1 MIRALVVFL
10 AAGLLSGCVIS
21 IGDSGYDSDGGYDGG
36 YEPSSA
42 DYEPEEP
49 ESEWEVEYYNSP
61 EAAASGM
68 PFSQAVIA
76 DDFFIMSGILGTD
89 PATGQLVPGGIVPES
104 HQIFANMKAVLEAND
119 LSFEHVV
126 KCTVMIDEIS
136 EWGRFNEVYVTYFTG
151 PKPARSAFGADGLA
165 LGGAVELEC
174 WALMPEDD

>member
-1 MIRALVVFL
+1 MIRPLIVLTTLLGGCATADEAVF
-10 AAGLLSGCVIS
+10 
-21 IGDSGYDSDGGYDGG
+21 
-36 YEPSSA
+36 
-42 DYEPEEP
+42 
-49 ESEWEVEYYNSP
+49 YNSP
-61 EAAASGM
+61 EAAAANM

-89 PATGQLVPGGIVPES
+89 PDTGALVDGGIVPES
-104 HQIFANMKAVLEAND
+104 HQIFANMKAILGAND
-119 LSFEHVV
+119 LGFEHVV

-174 WALMPEDD
+174 WALIPDSEES